1 MQIDDEHTL
10 VERAKKDPQV
20 FGLIFDKYYKKILA
34 YTVRRTSSV
43 VIAEEIVS
51 ETFIKA
57 YKGLPKFRWRGI
69 SIEAWLFRIAINEL
83 KMYFRRNP
91 QTTSLDELYQQEGF
105 ELQSD
110 QDVAQEALEA
120 QEKLARREQF
130 IRAQALIRRLPS
142 AYQDVLLLRFVEQKK
157 INEIAK
163 IIDKKEGTVKSLLSR
178 GLARLRDELS
188 KKPLQPIKRNRIVE
202 DERNN

>member
-51 ETFIKA
+51 ETFVKA
-57 YKGLPKFRWRGI
+57 YKNLPKFRWRGI

-83 KMYFRRNP
+83 HMYFRRNP

-105 ELQSD
+105 EPQSD

-130 IRAQALIRRLPS
+130 IRAQELIRRLPA

-157 INEIAK
+157 ISEIAK
-163 IIDKKEGTVKSLLSR
+163 IIEKKEGTVKSLLSR
-178 GLARLRDELS
+178 GLARLRAELS
-188 KKPLQPIKRNRIVE
+188 KKPLQPNIQKRIVK

>member
-34 YTVRRTSSV
+34 YTVRRTSSI

-51 ETFIKA
+51 ETFVKA
-57 YKGLPKFRWRGI
+57 YKNLPKFRWRGI

-83 KMYFRRNP
+83 HMYFRRNP
-91 QTTSLDELYQQEGF
+91 QTTSLDELYQVEGF
-105 ELQSD
+105 EPQSD

-130 IRAQALIRRLPS
+130 IRAHEIIRRLP
-142 AYQDVLLLRFVEQKK
+142 AKYQDVLLLRFAEQKK
-157 INEIAK
+157 ISEIAK

-178 GLARLRDELS
+178 GLARLRTELS
-188 KKPLQPIKRNRIVE
+188 KKPVQPIKPERIIKNRKE
-202 DERNN
+202 